1 MKKTSKKVVSLL
13 TILSFLLTLVPAA
26 AFADGPAADP
36 AKVTEITA
44 PAKDANLE
52 AGETIVKGN
61 LDKAPGTD
69 KVFVGVVKDNKIAK
83 PVEAKVTETAFEGKV
98 TVAKDDKAIGAVVA
112 NDAEAAKTA
121 AVEVSNTVKVK
132 DAAPAVDEKAPTKDR
147 SYVEVEDDTRDVG
160 DVTQVRV
167 GLRAADGS
175 NATVDKNSKIV
186 VWAGTTTTSNDSVE
200 FNVDTNGNKLG
211 TDVVTPLLGGKIQGV
226 YTINTVKALNELNV
240 KFNKEGDYRFHAA
253 IVPNEEALK
262 GIENISDLA
271 QYSINE
277 NSDAL
282 VKVRADEKVDEIE
295 VYQGS
300 VSETNRIATLEANGS
315 EKDDTKITVN
325 ANGLTETKIIVKAYK
340 KDSNGKRVPADKG
353 TVVNFDTNS
362 ANLYLSKT
370 SDKID
375 YTGEASVKLTGDV
388 YGTYKLYITV
398 GDVDATLEKVVVENS
413 KASYI
418 ELTKAPKNGLAWD
431 NDFKT
436 KGMEDFVH
444 IQIKDIN
451 NNVLKGTDFAK
462 DTDKDG
468 KTFFTEPIFET
479 GDPGVYVKVLDQ
491 PSNMDIDDDQF
502 YVKPVKDNDN
512 KDKDYYTLVPQKELK
527 EGKYSVQLGLKNGKK
542 IVVNFEIAKFGT
554 AKELKIDYDTE
565 SVELSSF
572 VEAPTIVLVD
582 ENGVEKKSKN
592 RVTLGYNGYAVY
604 NGKLKGKVSFNKDD
618 GSFWV
623 KEDEKYLGSKIVV
636 TAVAEREGLVA
647 KTELTVA
654 QDGRSIKFLDNK
666 GVVGAN
672 NKVAFQLV
680 DGNGK
685 TVALGGGG
693 YDTSAVTIQSVS
705 DDTAKVSAT
714 VNNTGDLAD
723 KGLGE
728 LSLTSDKPVTAD
740 IQVYVRNKDGKYY
753 AGNLKYTFGKTASN
767 ADTTVVMTIG
777 SKDVI
782 VDNNI
787 VAIDTAA
794 LIKNERTFVPFRAL
808 AEAFGAKVE
817 WNEKDRTVTT
827 QMDGKTVVMTIDKK
841 EYKVNDK
848 EMTMDVTPYI
858 SGDRTLV
865 PVRFVAEAL
874 GFKVTPTYNTD
885 GTTASVV
892 FNK

>member
-26 AFADGPAADP
+26 VFAEPAQAADP

-44 PAKDANLE
+44 PAKDAKLE
-52 AGETIVKGN
+52 AGETTVKGN

-98 TVAKDDKAIGAVVA
+98 TVAKDDTAIGAVVA

-121 AVEVSNTVKVK
+121 AVEVSVAVTVK
-132 DAAPAVDEKAPTKDR
+132 DATTPAVDPKAPTKDR

-175 NATVDKNSKIV
+175 NANVGDNTIV

-200 FNVDTNGNKLG
+200 FNVGKDGKPLDKAEVGTLNGKL
-211 TDVVTPLLGGKIQGV
+211 QAV
-226 YTINTVKALNELNV
+226 YTIKEAAALNELNV

-253 IVPNEEALK
+253 IVPKGALD
-262 GIENISDLA
+262 GIESISDLA

-282 VKVRADEKVDEIE
+282 VKVRADGKVDEIE

-300 VSETNRIATLEANGS
+300 VSDTNRIATLKANGS

-451 NNVLKGTDFAK
+451 NNVLKGTDF
-462 DTDKDG
+462 D
-468 KTFFTEPIFET
+468 EPIFET

-502 YVKPVKDNDN
+502 YVKPVKVKGDKKDNEEF
-512 KDKDYYTLVPQKELK
+512 KDYYTLVPQKELK

-565 SVELSSF
+565 SVELNSK

-592 RVTLGYNGYAVY
+592 RVTLGYNGYAVETKE
-604 NGKLKGKVSFNKDD
+604 NFKFNKDD

-623 KEDEKYLGSKIVV
+623 KDDEKYLGSKIVV

-647 KTELTVA
+647 KANLTVS

-666 GVVGAN
+666 GAVGAN
-672 NKVAFQLV
+672 NKVIFQLV
-680 DGNGK
+680 DGDGK

-714 VNNTGDLAD
+714 VNNTGDLTD
-723 KGLGE
+723 KGTGE

-740 IQVYVRNKDGKYY
+740 IQVYVRNKEGKYY
-753 AGNLKYTFGKTASN
+753 AGNLTYTFGKTASN

-848 EMTMDVTPYI
+848 DMTMDVTPYI

>member
-13 TILSFLLTLVPAA
+13 TILSFLLTLVPAGA
-26 AFADGPAADP
+26 LFAAD
-36 AKVTEITA
+36 
-44 PAKDANLE
+44 
-52 AGETIVKGN
+52 
-61 LDKAPGTD
+61 TD
-69 KVFVGVVKDNKIAK
+69 
-83 PVEAKVTETAFEGKV
+83 P
-98 TVAKDDKAIGAVVA
+98 
-112 NDAEAAKTA
+112 
-121 AVEVSNTVKVK
+121 S
-132 DAAPAVDEKAPTKDR
+132 KDR

-167 GLRAADGS
+167 GLKT
-175 NATVDKNSKIV
+175 ATGLSAEAGTNEIV
-186 VWAGTTTTSNDSVE
+186 VWAGTNSTSNDSVE
-200 FNVDTNGNKLG
+200 FMDTVENYTDSNGAEM
-211 TDVVTPLLGGKIQGV
+211 QGV
-226 YTINTVKALNELNV
+226 YKITAPVKGVNEMNV
-240 KFNKEGDYRFHAA
+240 KFHKEGDYRFNAA
-253 IVPNEEALK
+253 IVPTGAK
-262 GIENISDLA
+262 IESISDLA
-271 QYSINE
+271 QYRINE

-282 VKVRADEKVDEIE
+282 VKVRPDEAVKCIKVLDGDGNEL
-295 VYQGS
+295 
-300 VSETNRIATLEANGS
+300 ATLTEDNN
-315 EKDDTKITVN
+315 KTDKKITVD
-325 ANGLTETKIIVKAYK
+325 ANGLKETKVKVVAYK
-340 KDSNGKRVPADKG
+340 DEEGTILADKG
-353 TVVNFDTNS
+353 TVVDFDTNS
-362 ANLYLSKT
+362 ANLVLDKT

-375 YTGEASVKLTGDV
+375 YTGEASVKLTSDV

-398 GDVDATLEKVVVENS
+398 GDIDATLENVVVEKS
-413 KASYI
+413 EASYI
-418 ELTKAPKNGLAWD
+418 EVTKAPKNALAW
-431 NDFKT
+431 NSDFKS

-451 NNVLKGTDFAK
+451 NNVMKGKITE
-462 DTDKDG
+462 
-468 KTFFTEPIFET
+468 EPIFDS

-491 PSNMDIDDDQF
+491 PSNMDLDDDQF
-502 YVKPVKDNDN
+502 YVKPVKNN
-512 KDKDYYTLVPQKELK
+512 AGEDKDYYTLVSEKELK
-527 EGKYSVQLGLKNGKK
+527 AGKYSVQLGLKNGKK
-542 IVVNFEIAKFGT
+542 VVVNFEIAKFGT
-554 AKELKIDYDTE
+554 AKDLKIDYDTE
-565 SVELSSF
+565 SVELDSF

-582 ENGVEKKSKN
+582 ENGVEKKSEK
-592 RVTLGYNGYAVY
+592 RVTLGYNGYAVDTQQ
-604 NGKLKGKVSFNKDD
+604 GRKFNTED

-636 TAVAEREGLVA
+636 TAVAEREGLSA
-647 KTELTVA
+647 KAELTVA
-654 QDGRSIKFLDNK
+654 QDGRNIKFLDNK
-666 GVVGAN
+666 GAVGAN
-672 NKVAFQLV
+672 NKVIFQLV
-680 DGNGK
+680 DGDGK

-714 VNNTGDLAD
+714 VNNTGDLSD
-723 KGLGE
+723 KGTGE

-753 AGNLKYTFGKTASN
+753 AGNLTYTFGKTASN

-794 LIKNERTFVPFRAL
+794 LIKNDRTFVPYRAL

-827 QMDGKTVVMTIDKK
+827 EMDGKKVVMTIDKK

-848 EMTMDVTPYI
+848 EMTMDVAPYI
-858 SGDRTLV
+858 AKDRTLV

>member
-13 TILSFLLTLVPAA
+13 TILSFLLTLVPAGA
-26 AFADGPAADP
+26 LFA
-36 AKVTEITA
+36 A
-44 PAKDANLE
+44 PATTATIDVPATDAELNIGKVAVE
-52 AGETIVKGN
+52 GT
-61 LDKAPGTD
+61 LDDTLGPD
-69 KVFVGVVKDNKIAK
+69 QNVFVGVVGAGDKIAN
-83 PVEAKVTETAFEGKV
+83 PVEATIGGADNKKFNADIVL
-98 TVAKDDKAIGAVVA
+98 AKGNDKIGAVIA
-112 NDAEAAKTA
+112 KDLEAAKKAT
-121 AVEVSNTVKVK
+121 VVNPKTVKPIV
-132 DAAPAVDEKAPTKDR
+132 APTKDR
-147 SYVEVEDDTRDVG
+147 SYVEVEDNTRDVG
-160 DVTQVRV
+160 DKTQVRV
-167 GLRAADGS
+167 GLRTANGYDTDEDG
-175 NATVDKNSKIV
+175 NTIV
-186 VWAGTTTTSNDSVE
+186 VWAGTNTTSNDSVE
-200 FNVDTNGNKLG
+200 FLDKVDTYTYKNGSK
-211 TDVVTPLLGGKIQGV
+211 DVPIQGAYKITDPEMGV
-226 YTINTVKALNELNV
+226 TEMNV
-240 KFNKEGDYRFHAA
+240 RFNKEGDYRFHAA
-253 IVPNEEALK
+253 IVPAGAKVESIA
-262 GIENISDLA
+262 DLA
-271 QYSINE
+271 QYSVNE

-282 VKVRADEKVDEIE
+282 VKVRADEKVKRID
-295 VYQGS
+295 VYRGK
-300 VSETNRIATLEANGS
+300 VSKATLIATLTEDS
-315 EKDDTKITVN
+315 VKSKTEIPVD

-340 KDSNGKRVPADKG
+340 DVEGTEPADKN
-353 TVVNFDTNS
+353 TVVTFDTNS
-362 ANLYLSKT
+362 ANLYLDKT

-388 YGTYKLYITV
+388 YGTYKLYITA
-398 GDVDATLEKVVVENS
+398 GDVDATLENVVVKKS
-413 KASYI
+413 SAAYI
-418 ELTKAPKNGLAWD
+418 ELTKAPKSGLAWD
-431 NDFKT
+431 KDFKT

-451 NNVLKGTDFAK
+451 NNVMKGEIK
-462 DTDKDG
+462 G
-468 KTFFTEPIFET
+468 ESIFDS
-479 GDPGVYVKVLDQ
+479 GDPEEFVKVLDK

-512 KDKDYYTLVPQKELK
+512 KDKDYYTLVSQKELK

-554 AKELKIDYDTE
+554 AKNLKIDYDTE
-565 SVELSSF
+565 SVELNSF

-592 RVTLGYNGYAVY
+592 RVTLGYNGYAVETADY
-604 NGKLKGKVSFNKDD
+604 NGRTPFNKED

-636 TAVAEREGLVA
+636 TAVAEREGLTA
-647 KTELTVA
+647 KAELTVA

-666 GVVGAN
+666 GAVGVN

-685 TVALGGGG
+685 TVALGGNG
-693 YDTSAVTIQSVS
+693 YDTSAVIIQSVS

-723 KGLGE
+723 KGIGE

-740 IQVYVRNKDGKYY
+740 IQVYVRNNDGKYY

-787 VAIDTAA
+787 TAIDTAA
-794 LIKNERTFVPFRAL
+794 LIKNSRTFVPYRAL

-827 QMDGKTVVMTIDKK
+827 EMDGKKVVMTIDKK

-848 EMTMDVTPYI
+848 EMTMDVAPYI

>member
-1 MKKTSKKVVSLL
+1 MKKTTKKVVSLL

-26 AFADGPAADP
+26 VIAAPTDPTKVAEITVPAAD
-36 AKVTEITA
+36 AELTA
-44 PAKDANLE
+44 GKASVEGA
-52 AGETIVKGN
+52 
-61 LDKAPGTD
+61 LDKALAAD
-69 KVFVGVVKDNKIAK
+69 EKVFVGVVKDSKIAA
-83 PVEAKVTETAFEGKV
+83 PVEAKVTDTAFNGEV
-98 TVAKDDKAIGAVVA
+98 TVAKGDTAIGAVVA
-112 NDAEAAKTA
+112 KDDAAAKD
-121 AVEVSNTVKVK
+121 VEVATSVAIKVK
-132 DAAPAVDEKAPTKDR
+132 DAAPAVDPQAPTKDR

-175 NATVDKNSKIV
+175 YAKVGNNTIV
-186 VWAGTTTTSNDSVE
+186 VWAGTSTTSNDSVE
-200 FNVDTNGNKLG
+200 FNVDKDGKSLG
-211 TDVVTPLLGGKIQGV
+211 KDVVSPLLDGKIQGV
-226 YTINTVKALNELNV
+226 YTINSAKDLNELNV

-253 IVPNEEALK
+253 IVPTKEALN

-282 VKVRADEKVDEIE
+282 VKVRADENVDSIE

-300 VSETNRIATLEANGS
+300 VSEDNLIATLPKKANGS
-315 EKDDTKITVN
+315 EKDDTRITVD

-340 KDSNGKRVPADKG
+340 TDSNGKRVPADKG

-398 GDVDATLEKVVVENS
+398 GDVDATLENVVVEKS
-413 KASYI
+413 DASYI

-436 KGMEDFVH
+436 QGMEDFVH

-451 NNVLKGTDFAK
+451 NNVLKGKIK
-462 DTDKDG
+462 D
-468 KTFFTEPIFET
+468 EPILET

-502 YVKPVKDNDN
+502 YVKPVKAKGDKKDNEEF
-512 KDKDYYTLVPQKELK
+512 KDYYTLVPQKELK
-527 EGKYSVQLGLKNGKK
+527 EGKYSVQLGLRNGKK

-565 SVELSSF
+565 SVELNSF

-592 RVTLGYNGYAVY
+592 RVTLGYTGYAVV
-604 NGKLKGKVSFNKDD
+604 NDDENNKKFNKDN

-623 KEDEKYLGSKIVV
+623 KDDEKYLGSKIVV

-647 KTELTVA
+647 KANLTVA

-666 GVVGAN
+666 GAVGAN

-680 DGNGK
+680 DGDGK

-693 YDTSAVTIQSVS
+693 YNTSAVVIQSVS

-740 IQVYVRNKDGKYY
+740 IQVYVRNNDGKYY
-753 AGNLKYTFGKTASN
+753 AGNLTYTFGKTASN

-794 LIKNERTFVPFRAL
+794 LIKNERTFVPYRAL

-848 EMTMDVTPYI
+848 EMTMDVVPYI

-874 GFKVTPTYNTD
+874 GFKVTPTYNAD

-892 FNK
+892 FFK

>member
-61 LDKAPGTD
+61 LDKAPDTD
-69 KVFVGVVKDNKIAK
+69 KVFVGVVKDKKIAE

-98 TVAKDDKAIGAVVA
+98 TVSKDDKAIGAVVA
-112 NDAEAAKTA
+112 KDAKTA
-121 AVEVSNTVKVK
+121 KTLDVEVSNDVKVK
-132 DAAPAVDEKAPTKDR
+132 DAEPAVDPNAPTKDR

-175 NATVDKNSKIV
+175 KVGAAGNTIV
-186 VWAGTTTTSNDSVE
+186 VWAGTTTTSNDSVQ
-200 FNVDTNGNKLG
+200 FNVDKDGKALAADKAEVG
-211 TDVVTPLLGGKIQGV
+211 TFGDGKIQAV
-226 YTINTVKALNELNV
+226 YTIKDAKAFNELNV

-253 IVPNEEALK
+253 IVPSTAE
-262 GIENISDLA
+262 IESISDLA

-277 NSDAL
+277 NGDAL
-282 VKVRADEKVDEIE
+282 VKVRPDENVDVIKVYQEIE
-295 VYQGS
+295 KDGVKS
-300 VSETNRIATLEANGS
+300 RKHIATLPDTDGREKSS
-315 EKDDTKITVN
+315 ELITVD
-325 ANGLTETKIIVKAYK
+325 ANGLTETKIIVEAYK
-340 KDSNGKRVPADKG
+340 KADDGTLKAADKG

-362 ANLYLSKT
+362 ANLFLDKT

-398 GDVDATLEKVVVENS
+398 GDVDATLDNVVIDKSE
-413 KASYI
+413 ASYI
-418 ELTKAPKNGLAWD
+418 ELTKAPKSGLAWD

-451 NNVLKGTDFAK
+451 NNVMKGVIPSEK
-462 DTDKDG
+462 
-468 KTFFTEPIFET
+468 IFEK

-491 PSNMDIDDDQF
+491 PSNMDVDDDQF
-502 YVKPVKDNDN
+502 YVKPVKNNDN
-512 KDKDYYTLVPQKELK
+512 KNKDYYTLVSEKELK
-527 EGKYSVQLGLKNGKK
+527 EGKYSVQLGLRNGKK

-554 AKELKIDYDTE
+554 AKDLKIDYDTE

-582 ENGVEKKSKN
+582 ENGVEKKSEK
-592 RVTLGYNGYAVY
+592 RVTLGYNGYAVETVAY
-604 NGKLKGKVSFNKDD
+604 ENGDKDVKPFNTDD

-623 KEDEKYLGSKIVV
+623 KDDEKYLGSKITV
-636 TAVAEREGLVA
+636 TAVAEREGLSA
-647 KTELTVA
+647 KAELTVA
-654 QDGRSIKFLDNK
+654 QDGRNIKFLDNK
-666 GVVGAN
+666 GAVGAN
-672 NKVAFQLV
+672 NKVIFQLV
-680 DGNGK
+680 DGDGK

-714 VNNTGDLAD
+714 VNNTGDLSD
-723 KGLGE
+723 KGTGE

-782 VDNNI
+782 VDNN
-787 VAIDTAA
+787 VTVIDAAA
-794 LIKNERTFVPFRAL
+794 LIKNERTFVPYRAL

-827 QMDGKTVVMTIDKK
+827 EMDGKRVVMTIDKK

-848 EMTMDVTPYI
+848 DMTMDVAPYI